1 MQNWEMFDIIHA
13 VLPTTL
19 PLAEFYEEYSK
30 LWRHVLDVRYHHRG
44 KARTYVAMGL
54 ALATGK
60 VSLGAM
66 RKGMN
71 IARVFSKPETFLEAH
86 RAPAPVAVQ

>member
-1 MQNWEMFDIIHA
+1 M
-13 VLPTTL
+13 
-19 PLAEFYEEYSK
+19 
-30 LWRHVLDVRYHHRG
+30 
-44 KARTYVAMGL
+44 AMGL

-86 RAPAPVAVQ
+86 RAPDLVAVQ